1 MRDLL
6 VIDECLVPT
15 GVVSLV
21 PQTVNEAECLVP
33 TGVVSLVPQTVN
45 EDECLVPT
53 GVTGSSDSE

>member
-45 EDECLVPT
+45 ED
-53 GVTGSSDSE
+53 D

>member
-1 MRDLL
+1 M
-6 VIDECLVPT
+6 ID
-15 GVVSLV
+15 
-21 PQTVNEAECLVP
+21 ECLVP